1 MEDRHGIYSCSE
13 CKVRNCSKE
22 SENYPNFC
30 PTVKARESGS
40 SDEIIAEYI
49 ENSEVNTLMKAAAQV
64 EAVGYGK
71 LTRVEEIILLAQSI
85 GAQKIGI
92 ASCEGLIR
100 EAGIFTE
107 IVKNNGLESI
117 CVICKVGSVDKTELT
132 IPEALKIKPD
142 SFEAGCNPL
151 LQAKTLNNAE
161 TDLNVII
168 GLCVGHDALFSKH
181 SQAPVVTLIAK
192 DRVLGHNPAAAL
204 YTSQSYYKK
213 LIRKEP

>member
-1 MEDRHGIYSCSE
+1 MEDRHVIYSCSE
-13 CKVRNCSKE
+13 CKTRHCSKE
-22 SENYPNFC
+22 SDNYPNFC
-30 PTVKARESGS
+30 PTVKARENGS
-40 SDEIIAEYI
+40 SDEIIAQYI
-49 ENSEVNTLMKAAAQV
+49 ENNEVNTLMKAAAKV

-71 LTRVEEIILLAQSI
+71 LTRVEEIILFAQSI
-85 GAQKIGI
+85 GAKKIGI

-117 CVICKVGSVDKTELT
+117 CVICKVGSVDKTDLT

-161 TDLNVII
+161 TDLNIII

-204 YTSQSYYKK
+204 YTSQSYYKR
-213 LIRKEP
+213 LIRKEL